1 MIKKFSLCM
10 IMALLLLSVASAH
23 PGRTDGRGGHYNS
36 ATGEYHYHHG
46 YRAHQHTD
54 LDGDGKADCPYNFDD
69 QTGARSGTSSS
80 KTTSVTT
87 SSVQTPAKET
97 QKVTFWE
104 ILPSLAIGLFPFWV
118 PAVIFVVSK
127 VRAPFRR
134 KKERLATLNQCM
146 RDLNNILPTDQN
158 KEEYDSLRLARPAMC
173 EELRAQYDVLCG
185 RKRLYDGLVPICTNY
200 LKTYITD
207 LTVRTRKFQR
217 EHRAEYFT
225 AIGRATGIPNGC
237 YVGEDGLPHSTI
249 YDIYTFYSSN
259 QNIYHS
265 SGCRYANVAHPVN
278 AATVEKYRMRPC
290 RVCDPHFDITWY
302 YAYMDFT
309 SKHSSLDEII
319 RADIRGSEHYWWEVV
334 S

>member
-1 MIKKFSLCM
+1 MIKKFSLCI
-10 IMALLLLSVASAH
+10 IMALLLLTVASAH

-80 KTTSVTT
+80 KTASVTAY
-87 SSVQTPAKET
+87 SAQAPAEEK
-97 QKVTFWE
+97 QKVTFWSL
-104 ILPSLAIGLFPFWV
+104 IPLAILLFPFAMPV
-118 PAVIFVVSK
+118 IIFVLSLAK
-127 VRAPFRR
+127 APFRR

-146 RDLNNILPTDQN
+146 RDLNDILPTDQN

-207 LTVRTRKFQR
+207 LTVRTSKFQR

-290 RVCDPHFDITWY
+290 RVCNPHFDITWY

-309 SKHSSLDEII
+309 SKYSSLDEII
-319 RADIRGSEHYWWEVV
+319 RADIRTSEHYWWEAV

>member
-1 MIKKFSLCM
+1 MIRKFSLCI
-10 IMALLLLSVASAH
+10 IMALLLLTVASAH
-23 PGRTDGRGGHYNS
+23 PGRTDSHGGHYDS

-69 QTGARSGTSSS
+69 QTGTRSGTSSS
-80 KTTSVTT
+80 KSTSTTTT
-87 SSVQTPAKET
+87 YSAQALTEEKQE
-97 QKVTFWE
+97 VTFWSL
-104 ILPSLAIGLFPFWV
+104 IPLAILLFPFARPV
-118 PAVIFVVSK
+118 IIFVLSLAK
-127 VRAPFRR
+127 APFRR
-134 KKERLATLNQCM
+134 KKEQLATLNQCM
-146 RDLNNILPTDQN
+146 RDLNDILPTDQN

-207 LTVRTRKFQR
+207 LTVRTHKFQR
-217 EHRAEYFT
+217 EHRVEYFT

-278 AATVEKYRMRPC
+278 AATVEKYHMRPC
-290 RVCDPHFDITWY
+290 RVCNPHFDITWY

>member
-1 MIKKFSLCM
+1 MIKKFSLYI
-10 IMALLLLSVASAH
+10 IMALLLLTVASAH
-23 PGRTDGRGGHYNS
+23 PGRTDSHGGHRDS
-36 ATGEYHYHHG
+36 ETGEYHYHHG

-54 LDGDGKADCPYNFDD
+54 LDGDGKVDCPYNFDD
-69 QTGARSGTSSS
+69 QTGTRSGTSSS
-80 KTTSVTT
+80 KSTSTTTT
-87 SSVQTPAKET
+87 YSAQVLTEEKQE
-97 QKVTFWE
+97 VTFWSL
-104 ILPSLAIGLFPFWV
+104 IPLAILLFPFAMPV
-118 PAVIFVVSK
+118 IIFVLSLAK
-127 VRAPFRR
+127 APFRR
-134 KKERLATLNQCM
+134 KKELLATFNQCM
-146 RDLNNILPTDQN
+146 RELSDILPTDQN
-158 KEEYDSLRLARPAMC
+158 KEEYDSLRLARSAMC
-173 EELRAQYDVLCG
+173 EELRAQYDALCS
-185 RKRLYDGLVPICTNY
+185 RKRLYDGLVPISTNY

-217 EHRAEYFT
+217 EHRVEYFT

-237 YVGEDGLPHSTI
+237 YVGEDGLPHSII

-290 RVCDPHFDITWY
+290 RVCNPHFDITWY

-309 SKHSSLDEII
+309 SKYSSLDAII
-319 RADIRGSEHYWWEVV
+319 RADIRTSEHYWWEVV

>member
-10 IMALLLLSVASAH
+10 IMALLLLTVASAH
-23 PGRTDGRGGHYNS
+23 SGRTDGRGGHYDS

-80 KTTSVTT
+80 KGTSVTSV
-87 SSVQTPAKET
+87 SSDKPTEAEKQT
-97 QKVTFWE
+97 VTFW
-104 ILPSLAIGLFPFWV
+104 SLIPLALLLFPFAMPV
-118 PAVIFVVSK
+118 IIFVLSIAK
-127 VRAPFRR
+127 APFRR

-158 KEEYDSLRLARPAMC
+158 KEEYDSLRLARSVMC
-173 EELRAQYDVLCG
+173 EELRAQYDAICG

-217 EHRAEYFT
+217 EHRVEYFT

-278 AATVEKYRMRPC
+278 AATVEKYHMRPC
-290 RVCDPHFDITWY
+290 RVCNPHFDITWY

-319 RADIRGSEHYWWEVV
+319 RADIRTSEHYWWETG